1 MLAAEACAFC
11 DSMRWNSVLAP
22 FSSAGKFCQ
31 KHAFSVL
38 VLVMHLSVY
47 KKALQEDIFYSQNA
61 QNLLLLC
68 TSISNINTDNAKV
81 SQIEYHYRH

>member
-31 KHAFSVL
+31 KHAFSAL
-38 VLVMHLSVY
+38 VLVMHLLVY
-47 KKALQEDIFYSQNA
+47 KKAL
-61 QNLLLLC
+61 
-68 TSISNINTDNAKV
+68 
-81 SQIEYHYRH
+81 